1 VSTSGSSSI
10 PPQNAIGRSVQLLL
24 NAAHALDHLVLLIFA
39 SAVSLIAI
47 DLGVDR
53 WEDLMPYTTGA
64 FLMFGLGSIPAGRL
78 GDLWGRRNSMLL
90 FFFGTA
96 VSCFLVAISTQSWH
110 LAVSLTVLGIFAS
123 IYHPVGIPMLLR
135 HASRP
140 GAVIGWNNLA
150 GNLGVALAALLTG
163 VTVSLAGWRAA
174 FILPGFLALALGL
187 AFMRLAPQEPKSP
200 ATASKQGSS
209 APFVFNGDCKR
220 ALIVM
225 TLAACASSILFNFT
239 TNSNTELFKVKLES
253 LLESPAQ
260 IGFVLALLY
269 AIAGVS
275 QVVMG
280 RLTDRFPIRPLFL
293 GVVSLQIFFLII
305 AAFAEGWLF
314 YAAGLGFMAAIFG
327 AIPFSDVIMVRFIDD
342 RLRSRVAGLRLG
354 ISFFAGSAAVL
365 SLGPVVKAVGF
376 QWTLLG
382 LAVIACLTLLVVV
395 RLPAVPNVLNAAS
408 SATPTGR

>member
-1 VSTSGSSSI
+1 MTTSGSVSL
-10 PPQNAIGRSVQLLL
+10 PPQNTLGRSVQLLL

-78 GDLWGRRNSMLL
+78 GDLWGRRKSMLL

-96 VSCFLVAISTQSWH
+96 ASCFLVAVSQESWH
-110 LAVSLTVLGIFAS
+110 LAISLTVLGIFAS

-140 GAVIGWNNLA
+140 GAAIGWNNLA
-150 GNLGVALAALLTG
+150 GNLGVALAALITG
-163 VTVSLAGWRAA
+163 IAVSMAGWRAA
-174 FILPGFLALALGL
+174 FVLPGLLALLLGL
-187 AFMRLAPQEPKSP
+187 AFMRLAPHEPESP
-200 ATASKQGSS
+200 AKSDKQDKDV
-209 APFVFNGDCKR
+209 PFVFNSDCKR

-225 TLAACASSILFNFT
+225 TLAACTSSILFNFT
-239 TNSNTELFKVKLES
+239 TNSNTELFKVKLDG
-253 LLESPAQ
+253 LLQSPAQ

-280 RLTDRFPIRPLFL
+280 RLTDRYAIRPLFL
-293 GVVSLQIFFLII
+293 GVVSLQVFFLLI

-327 AIPFSDVIMVRFIDD
+327 AIPFSDVIMVRFVDD

-354 ISFFAGSAAVL
+354 ISFFVGSAAVFF
-365 SLGPVVKAVGF
+365 LGPVVKAVGF
-376 QWTLLG
+376 QWALLG
-382 LAVIACLTLLVVV
+382 LAVVASLTLLVVV
-395 RLPAVPNVLNAAS
+395 RLPAVPNVLNATAQTS
-408 SATPTGR
+408 PS

>member
-1 VSTSGSSSI
+1 MTTSGPVSL
-10 PPQNAIGRSVQLLL
+10 PPQNTLDRAVQLLL

-78 GDLWGRRNSMLL
+78 GDLWGRRKSMLL

-96 VSCFLVAISTQSWH
+96 ASCLLVAVSQESWH
-110 LAVSLTVLGIFAS
+110 LAVSLTILGIFAS

-140 GAVIGWNNLA
+140 GAAIGWNNLA
-150 GNLGVALAALLTG
+150 GNLGVALAALITG
-163 VTVSLAGWRAA
+163 ITVSLAGWRAA
-174 FILPGFLALALGL
+174 FILPGLLALLLGL
-187 AFMRLAPQEPKSP
+187 AFMRLAPQEPESP
-200 ATASKQGSS
+200 AKGNKQGKDV
-209 APFVFNGDCKR
+209 PFVFNSDCKR

-225 TLAACASSILFNFT
+225 TLAACTSSILFNFT
-239 TNSNTELFKVKLES
+239 TNSNTELFKVKLDG
-253 LLESPAQ
+253 LLQSPAQ

-280 RLTDRFPIRPLFL
+280 RLTDRYAIRPLFL
-293 GVVSLQIFFLII
+293 GVVSLQVFFLLV

-327 AIPFSDVIMVRFIDD
+327 AIPFSDVIMVRFVDD
-342 RLRSRVAGLRLG
+342 RLRSRVAGMRLG
-354 ISFFAGSAAVL
+354 ISFFVGSAAVL
-365 SLGPVVKAVGF
+365 LLGPVVKAVGF
-376 QWTLLG
+376 QWALLG
-382 LAVIACLTLLVVV
+382 LAVVASLTLLVVV
-395 RLPAVPNVLNAAS
+395 RLPAVPNVLNAATQTS
-408 SATPTGR
+408 HS

>member
-1 VSTSGSSSI
+1 MTTSGPVSL
-10 PPQNAIGRSVQLLL
+10 PPQNTLDRAVQLLL

-78 GDLWGRRNSMLL
+78 GDLWGRRKSMLL

-96 VSCFLVAISTQSWH
+96 ASCLLVAVSQESWH
-110 LAVSLTVLGIFAS
+110 LAVSLTILGIFAS
-123 IYHPVGIPMLLR
+123 IYHQVGIPMLLR

-140 GAVIGWNNLA
+140 GAAIGWNNLA
-150 GNLGVALAALLTG
+150 GNLGVALAALITG
-163 VTVSLAGWRAA
+163 ITVSLAGWLAA
-174 FILPGFLALALGL
+174 FILPGLLALLLGL
-187 AFMRLAPQEPKSP
+187 AFMRLAPQEPESP
-200 ATASKQGSS
+200 AKGNKQGKDV
-209 APFVFNGDCKR
+209 PFVFNSDCKR

-225 TLAACASSILFNFT
+225 TLAACTSSILFNFT
-239 TNSNTELFKVKLES
+239 TNSNTELFKVKLDG
-253 LLESPAQ
+253 LLQSPAQ

-280 RLTDRFPIRPLFL
+280 RLTDRYAIRPLFL
-293 GVVSLQIFFLII
+293 GVVSLQVFFLLV

-327 AIPFSDVIMVRFIDD
+327 AIPFSDVIMVRFVDD
-342 RLRSRVAGLRLG
+342 RLRSRVAGMRLG
-354 ISFFAGSAAVL
+354 ISFFVGSAAVL
-365 SLGPVVKAVGF
+365 LLGPVVKAVGF
-376 QWTLLG
+376 QWALLG
-382 LAVIACLTLLVVV
+382 LAIVASLTLLVVV
-395 RLPAVPNVLNAAS
+395 RLPAVPNVLNAATQTS
-408 SATPTGR
+408 HS

>member
-1 VSTSGSSSI
+1 MTTSGPVSL
-10 PPQNAIGRSVQLLL
+10 PPQNTLDRAVQLLL

-78 GDLWGRRNSMLL
+78 GDLWGRRKSMLL

-96 VSCFLVAISTQSWH
+96 ASCLLVAVSQESWH
-110 LAVSLTVLGIFAS
+110 LAVSLTILGIFAS

-140 GAVIGWNNLA
+140 GAAIGWNNLA
-150 GNLGVALAALLTG
+150 GNLGVALAALITG
-163 VTVSLAGWRAA
+163 ITVSLAGWRAA
-174 FILPGFLALALGL
+174 FILPGLLALLLGL
-187 AFMRLAPQEPKSP
+187 AFMRLAPQEPESP
-200 ATASKQGSS
+200 AKGNKQGKDV
-209 APFVFNGDCKR
+209 PFVFNSDCKR

-225 TLAACASSILFNFT
+225 TLAACTSSILFNFT
-239 TNSNTELFKVKLES
+239 TNSNTELFKVKLDG
-253 LLESPAQ
+253 LLQSPAQ

-280 RLTDRFPIRPLFL
+280 LLTDMYAIRPLFL
-293 GVVSLQIFFLII
+293 GVVSLQVFFLLV

-327 AIPFSDVIMVRFIDD
+327 AIPFSDVIMVRFVDD
-342 RLRSRVAGLRLG
+342 RLRSRVAGMRLG
-354 ISFFAGSAAVL
+354 ISFFVGSAAVL
-365 SLGPVVKAVGF
+365 LLGPVVKAVGF
-376 QWTLLG
+376 QWALLG
-382 LAVIACLTLLVVV
+382 LAIVASLTLLVVV
-395 RLPAVPNVLNAAS
+395 RLPAVPNVLNAATQTS
-408 SATPTGR
+408 HS

>member
-1 VSTSGSSSI
+1 MTTSGPVSL
-10 PPQNAIGRSVQLLL
+10 PPQNTLDRSVQLLL

-78 GDLWGRRNSMLL
+78 GDLWGRRKSMLL

-96 VSCFLVAISTQSWH
+96 ASCFLVAVSQESWH

-140 GAVIGWNNLA
+140 GAAIGWNNLA
-150 GNLGVALAALLTG
+150 GNLGVALAALITG
-163 VTVSLAGWRAA
+163 ITVSLAGWRAA
-174 FILPGFLALALGL
+174 FILPGLLALLLGL
-187 AFMRLAPQEPKSP
+187 AFMRLAPQEPESP
-200 ATASKQGSS
+200 AKGNKQGNDV
-209 APFVFNGDCKR
+209 PFVFDSNCKR

-225 TLAACASSILFNFT
+225 TLAACTSSILFNFT
-239 TNSNTELFKVKLES
+239 TNSNTELFKVKLDG
-253 LLESPAQ
+253 LLQSPAQ

-280 RLTDRFPIRPLFL
+280 RLTDRYAIRPLFL
-293 GVVSLQIFFLII
+293 GVVSLQVFFLLV

-327 AIPFSDVIMVRFIDD
+327 AIPFSDVIMVRFVDD
-342 RLRSRVAGLRLG
+342 RLRSRVAGMRLG
-354 ISFFAGSAAVL
+354 ISFFVGSAAVL
-365 SLGPVVKAVGF
+365 LLGPVVKAVGF
-376 QWTLLG
+376 EWALLG
-382 LAVIACLTLLVVV
+382 LAVIASLTLLVVV
-395 RLPAVPNVLNAAS
+395 RLPAVPNVLNAATQTS
-408 SATPTGR
+408 HS

>member
-1 VSTSGSSSI
+1 MTTSGPVSL
-10 PPQNAIGRSVQLLL
+10 PPQNTLDRAVQLLL

-78 GDLWGRRNSMLL
+78 GDLWGRRKSMLL

-96 VSCFLVAISTQSWH
+96 ASCLLVAVSQESWH
-110 LAVSLTVLGIFAS
+110 LAVSLTILGIFAS

-140 GAVIGWNNLA
+140 GAAIGWNNLA
-150 GNLGVALAALLTG
+150 GNLGVALAALITG
-163 VTVSLAGWRAA
+163 IAVSLAGWRAA
-174 FILPGFLALALGL
+174 FVLPGLLALLLGL
-187 AFMRLAPQEPKSP
+187 AFMRLAPKEPESP
-200 ATASKQGSS
+200 DKGNKQGKDV
-209 APFVFNGDCKR
+209 PFVFNSDCKR

-225 TLAACASSILFNFT
+225 TLAACTSSILFNFT
-239 TNSNTELFKVKLES
+239 TNSNTELFKVKLDG
-253 LLESPAQ
+253 LLQSPAQ

-280 RLTDRFPIRPLFL
+280 RLTDRYAIRPLFL
-293 GVVSLQIFFLII
+293 GVVSLQVFFLLV

-327 AIPFSDVIMVRFIDD
+327 AIPFSDVIMVRFVDD
-342 RLRSRVAGLRLG
+342 RLRSRVAGMRLG
-354 ISFFAGSAAVL
+354 ISFFVGSAAVL
-365 SLGPVVKAVGF
+365 LLGPVVKAVGF
-376 QWTLLG
+376 QWALLG
-382 LAVIACLTLLVVV
+382 LAIVASLTLLVVV
-395 RLPAVPNVLNAAS
+395 RLPAVPNVLNAATQTS
-408 SATPTGR
+408 HS

>member
-1 VSTSGSSSI
+1 MTTSGPVSL
-10 PPQNAIGRSVQLLL
+10 PPQNTLDRAVQLLL

-78 GDLWGRRNSMLL
+78 GDLWGRRKSMLL

-96 VSCFLVAISTQSWH
+96 ASCFLVAVSQESWH

-140 GAVIGWNNLA
+140 GAAIGWNNLA
-150 GNLGVALAALLTG
+150 GNLGVALAALITG
-163 VTVSLAGWRAA
+163 ITVSLAGWRAA
-174 FILPGFLALALGL
+174 FILPGLLALLLGL
-187 AFMRLAPQEPKSP
+187 AFMRLAPQEPESP
-200 ATASKQGSS
+200 AKGNKQGNDV
-209 APFVFNGDCKR
+209 PFVFNSDCKR

-225 TLAACASSILFNFT
+225 TLAACTSSILFNFT
-239 TNSNTELFKVKLES
+239 TNSNTELFKVKLDG
-253 LLESPAQ
+253 LLQSPAQ

-280 RLTDRFPIRPLFL
+280 RLTDRYAIRPLFL
-293 GVVSLQIFFLII
+293 GVVSLQVFFLLV

-327 AIPFSDVIMVRFIDD
+327 AIPFSDVIMVRFVDD
-342 RLRSRVAGLRLG
+342 RLRSRVAGMRLG
-354 ISFFAGSAAVL
+354 ISFFVGSAAVL
-365 SLGPVVKAVGF
+365 LLGPVVKAVGF
-376 QWTLLG
+376 QWALLG
-382 LAVIACLTLLVVV
+382 LAIVASLTLLVVV
-395 RLPAVPNVLNAAS
+395 RLPAVPNVLNAATQTS
-408 SATPTGR
+408 HS

>member
-1 VSTSGSSSI
+1 MTTSGPVSL
-10 PPQNAIGRSVQLLL
+10 PPQNTLDRAVQLLL

-78 GDLWGRRNSMLL
+78 GDLWGRRKSMLL

-96 VSCFLVAISTQSWH
+96 ASCLLVAVSQESWH

-140 GAVIGWNNLA
+140 GAAIGWNNLA
-150 GNLGVALAALLTG
+150 GNLGVALAALITG
-163 VTVSLAGWRAA
+163 ITVSLAGWRAA
-174 FILPGFLALALGL
+174 FILPGLLALLLGL
-187 AFMRLAPQEPKSP
+187 AFMRLAPQEPESP
-200 ATASKQGSS
+200 AKGNKQGKDV
-209 APFVFNGDCKR
+209 PFVFNSDCKR

-225 TLAACASSILFNFT
+225 TLAACTSSILFNFT
-239 TNSNTELFKVKLES
+239 TNSNTELFKVKLDG
-253 LLESPAQ
+253 LLQSPAQ

-280 RLTDRFPIRPLFL
+280 RLTDRYAIRPLFL
-293 GVVSLQIFFLII
+293 GVVSLQVFFLLV

-327 AIPFSDVIMVRFIDD
+327 AIPFSDVIMVRFVDD
-342 RLRSRVAGLRLG
+342 RLRSRVAGMRLG
-354 ISFFAGSAAVL
+354 ISFFVGSAAVL
-365 SLGPVVKAVGF
+365 LLGPVVKAVGF
-376 QWTLLG
+376 QWALLG
-382 LAVIACLTLLVVV
+382 LAIVASLTLLVVV
-395 RLPAVPNVLNAAS
+395 RLPAVPNVLNAATQTS
-408 SATPTGR
+408 HS

>member
-1 VSTSGSSSI
+1 MTTFGPVSL
-10 PPQNAIGRSVQLLL
+10 PPQNTLDRSVQLLL

-78 GDLWGRRNSMLL
+78 GDLWGRRKSMLL

-96 VSCFLVAISTQSWH
+96 ASCFLVAVSQESWH
-110 LAVSLTVLGIFAS
+110 LAVSLTILGIFAS

-140 GAVIGWNNLA
+140 GAAIGWNNLA
-150 GNLGVALAALLTG
+150 GNLGVALAALITG
-163 VTVSLAGWRAA
+163 ITVSLAGWRAA
-174 FILPGFLALALGL
+174 FILPGLLALLLGL
-187 AFMRLAPQEPKSP
+187 AFMRLAPQEPESP
-200 ATASKQGSS
+200 AKGNKQGKDV
-209 APFVFNGDCKR
+209 PFVFNSDCKR

-225 TLAACASSILFNFT
+225 TLAACTSSILFNFT
-239 TNSNTELFKVKLES
+239 TNSNTELFKVKLDG
-253 LLESPAQ
+253 LLQSPAQ

-280 RLTDRFPIRPLFL
+280 RLTDRYAIRPLFL
-293 GVVSLQIFFLII
+293 GVVSLQVFFLLV

-327 AIPFSDVIMVRFIDD
+327 AIPFSDVIMVRFVDD
-342 RLRSRVAGLRLG
+342 RLRSRVAGMRLG
-354 ISFFAGSAAVL
+354 ISFFVGSAAVL
-365 SLGPVVKAVGF
+365 LLGPVVKAVGF
-376 QWTLLG
+376 QWALLG
-382 LAVIACLTLLVVV
+382 LAIVASLTLLVVV
-395 RLPAVPNVLNAAS
+395 RLPAVPNVLNAATQTS
-408 SATPTGR
+408 HS

>member
-1 VSTSGSSSI
+1 MTTSGPVSL
-10 PPQNAIGRSVQLLL
+10 PPQNTLDRAVQLLL

-78 GDLWGRRNSMLL
+78 GDLWGRRKSMLL

-96 VSCFLVAISTQSWH
+96 ASCLLVAVSQESWH
-110 LAVSLTVLGIFAS
+110 LAVSLTILGIFAS

-140 GAVIGWNNLA
+140 GAAIGWNNLA
-150 GNLGVALAALLTG
+150 GNLGVALAALITG
-163 VTVSLAGWRAA
+163 ITVSLAGWRSA
-174 FILPGFLALALGL
+174 FILPGLLALLLGL
-187 AFMRLAPQEPKSP
+187 AFMRLAPQEPESP
-200 ATASKQGSS
+200 AKGNKQGKDV
-209 APFVFNGDCKR
+209 PFVFNSDCKR

-225 TLAACASSILFNFT
+225 TLAACTSSILFNFT
-239 TNSNTELFKVKLES
+239 TNSNTELFKVKLDG
-253 LLESPAQ
+253 LLQSPAQ

-280 RLTDRFPIRPLFL
+280 RLTDRYAIRPLFL
-293 GVVSLQIFFLII
+293 GVVSLQVFFLLV

-327 AIPFSDVIMVRFIDD
+327 AIPFSDVIMVRFVDD
-342 RLRSRVAGLRLG
+342 RLRSRVAGMRLG
-354 ISFFAGSAAVL
+354 ISFFVGSAAVL
-365 SLGPVVKAVGF
+365 LLGPVVKAVGF
-376 QWTLLG
+376 QWALLG
-382 LAVIACLTLLVVV
+382 LAIVASLTLLVVV
-395 RLPAVPNVLNAAS
+395 RLPAVPNVLNAATQTIHS
-408 SATPTGR
+408 

>member
-1 VSTSGSSSI
+1 VTTSGPVSL
-10 PPQNAIGRSVQLLL
+10 PPQNALGRPVQLLL

-78 GDLWGRRNSMLL
+78 GDLWGRRKSMLL

-96 VSCFLVAISTQSWH
+96 ASCLLVAVSQESWH
-110 LAVSLTVLGIFAS
+110 LAVSLTILGIFAS

-140 GAVIGWNNLA
+140 GAAIGWNNLA
-150 GNLGVALAALLTG
+150 GNLGVALAALITG
-163 VTVSLAGWRAA
+163 ITVSLAGWRAA
-174 FILPGFLALALGL
+174 FILPGLLALLLGL
-187 AFMRLAPQEPKSP
+187 AFMRLAPQEPESP
-200 ATASKQGSS
+200 AKGNKQGKDV
-209 APFVFNGDCKR
+209 PFVFNSDCKR

-225 TLAACASSILFNFT
+225 TLAACTSSILFNFT
-239 TNSNTELFKVKLES
+239 TNSNTELFKVKLDG
-253 LLESPAQ
+253 LLQSPAQ

-280 RLTDRFPIRPLFL
+280 RLTDRYAIRPLFL
-293 GVVSLQIFFLII
+293 GVVSLQVFFLLV

-327 AIPFSDVIMVRFIDD
+327 AIPFSDVIMVRFVDD
-342 RLRSRVAGLRLG
+342 RLRSRVAGMRLG
-354 ISFFAGSAAVL
+354 ISFFVGSAAVL
-365 SLGPVVKAVGF
+365 LLGPVVKAVGF
-376 QWTLLG
+376 QWALLG
-382 LAVIACLTLLVVV
+382 LAIVASLTLLVVV
-395 RLPAVPNVLNAAS
+395 RLPAVPNVLNAATQTS
-408 SATPTGR
+408 HS

>member
-1 VSTSGSSSI
+1 MTTSGPVSL
-10 PPQNAIGRSVQLLL
+10 PPQNTLNRAVQLLL

-39 SAVSLIAI
+39 SAVTLIAI

-78 GDLWGRRNSMLL
+78 GDLWGRRKSMLL

-96 VSCFLVAISTQSWH
+96 ASCFLVAVSQESWH

-140 GAVIGWNNLA
+140 GAAIGWNNLA
-150 GNLGVALAALLTG
+150 GNLGVALAALITG
-163 VTVSLAGWRAA
+163 ITVSLAGWRAA
-174 FILPGFLALALGL
+174 FILPGLLALLLGL
-187 AFMRLAPQEPKSP
+187 AFMRLAPQEPESP
-200 ATASKQGSS
+200 AKGNKQGKDV
-209 APFVFNGDCKR
+209 PFVFNSDCKR

-225 TLAACASSILFNFT
+225 TLAACTSSILFNFT
-239 TNSNTELFKVKLES
+239 TNSNTELFKVKLDG
-253 LLESPAQ
+253 LLQSPAQ

-280 RLTDRFPIRPLFL
+280 RLTDRYAIRPLFL
-293 GVVSLQIFFLII
+293 GVVSLQVFFLLV

-327 AIPFSDVIMVRFIDD
+327 AIPFSDVIMVRFVDD
-342 RLRSRVAGLRLG
+342 RLRSRVAGMRLG
-354 ISFFAGSAAVL
+354 ISFFVGSAAVL
-365 SLGPVVKAVGF
+365 LLGPVVKAVGF
-376 QWTLLG
+376 EWALLG
-382 LAVIACLTLLVVV
+382 LAVIASLTLLVVV
-395 RLPAVPNVLNAAS
+395 RLPAVPNVLNAATQTS
-408 SATPTGR
+408 HS

>member
-1 VSTSGSSSI
+1 MTTSGPVSL
-10 PPQNAIGRSVQLLL
+10 PPQNTLDRAVQLLL

-78 GDLWGRRNSMLL
+78 GDLWGRRKSMLL

-96 VSCFLVAISTQSWH
+96 ASCLLVAVSQESWH
-110 LAVSLTVLGIFAS
+110 LAVSLTILGIFAS

-140 GAVIGWNNLA
+140 GAAIGWNNLA
-150 GNLGVALAALLTG
+150 GNLGVALAALITG
-163 VTVSLAGWRAA
+163 ITVSLAGWRAA
-174 FILPGFLALALGL
+174 FILPGLLALLLGL
-187 AFMRLAPQEPKSP
+187 AFMRLAPQEPESP
-200 ATASKQGSS
+200 AKGNKQGKDV
-209 APFVFNGDCKR
+209 PFVFNSDCKR

-225 TLAACASSILFNFT
+225 TLAACTSSILFNFT
-239 TNSNTELFKVKLES
+239 TNSNTELFKVKLDG
-253 LLESPAQ
+253 LLQSPAQ

-280 RLTDRFPIRPLFL
+280 RLTDRYAIRPLFL
-293 GVVSLQIFFLII
+293 GVVSLQVFFLLV

-327 AIPFSDVIMVRFIDD
+327 AIPFSDVIMVRFVDD
-342 RLRSRVAGLRLG
+342 RLRSRVAGMRLG
-354 ISFFAGSAAVL
+354 ISFFVGSAAVL
-365 SLGPVVKAVGF
+365 LLGPVVKAVGF
-376 QWTLLG
+376 QWALLG
-382 LAVIACLTLLVVV
+382 LAIVASLTLLVVV
-395 RLPAVPNVLNAAS
+395 RLPAVPNVLNAATQTS
-408 SATPTGR
+408 HS

>member
-1 VSTSGSSSI
+1 VTTSGPVSL
-10 PPQNAIGRSVQLLL
+10 PPQNTLDRAVQLLL
-24 NAAHALDHLVLLIFA
+24 NAAHALDHLVLLVFA

-78 GDLWGRRNSMLL
+78 GDLWGRRKSMLL

-96 VSCFLVAISTQSWH
+96 ASCLLVAVSQESWH
-110 LAVSLTVLGIFAS
+110 LAVSLTILGIFAS

-140 GAVIGWNNLA
+140 GAAIGWNNLA
-150 GNLGVALAALLTG
+150 GNLGVALAALITG
-163 VTVSLAGWRAA
+163 ITVSLAGWRAA
-174 FILPGFLALALGL
+174 FILPGLLALLLGL
-187 AFMRLAPQEPKSP
+187 AFMRLAPQEPESP
-200 ATASKQGSS
+200 AKGNKQGKDV
-209 APFVFNGDCKR
+209 PFVFNSDCKW

-225 TLAACASSILFNFT
+225 TLAACTSSILFNFT
-239 TNSNTELFKVKLES
+239 TNSNTELFKVKLDG
-253 LLESPAQ
+253 LLQSPAQ

-280 RLTDRFPIRPLFL
+280 RLTDRYAIRPLFL
-293 GVVSLQIFFLII
+293 GVVSLQVFFLLV

-327 AIPFSDVIMVRFIDD
+327 AIPFSDVIMVRFVDD
-342 RLRSRVAGLRLG
+342 RLRSRVAGMRLG
-354 ISFFAGSAAVL
+354 ISFFVGSAAVL
-365 SLGPVVKAVGF
+365 LLGPVVKAVGF
-376 QWTLLG
+376 QWALLG
-382 LAVIACLTLLVVV
+382 LAIVASLTLLVVV
-395 RLPAVPNVLNAAS
+395 RLPAVPNVLNAATQTS
-408 SATPTGR
+408 HS

>member
-1 VSTSGSSSI
+1 MSLSGPSFT
-10 PPQNAIGRSVQLLL
+10 PPQNALGRSVQLLL

-78 GDLWGRRNSMLL
+78 GDLWGRRKSMLL

-96 VSCFLVAISTQSWH
+96 VSCFLVAMSTESWH

-140 GAVIGWNNLA
+140 GAAIGWNNLA
-150 GNLGVALAALLTG
+150 GNLGVALAALITG

-187 AFMRLAPQEPKSP
+187 AFMQLAPQESESP
-200 ATASKQGSS
+200 ATASKQGAS

-239 TNSNTELFKVKLES
+239 TNSNTELFKVKLDG

-293 GVVSLQIFFLII
+293 GVVSLQVLFLLI

-354 ISFFAGSAAVL
+354 ISFFVGSAAVL
-365 SLGPVVKAVGF
+365 LLGPVVKAVGF

-395 RLPAVPNVLNAAS
+395 RLPSVPNMLNAT
-408 SATPTGR
+408 SAAAPSGR

>member
-1 VSTSGSSSI
+1 MTTSGPVSS
-10 PPQNAIGRSVQLLL
+10 PPQNTLNRAVQLLL

-78 GDLWGRRNSMLL
+78 GDLWGRRKSMLL

-96 VSCFLVAISTQSWH
+96 ASCFLVAVSQESWH

-140 GAVIGWNNLA
+140 GAAIGWNNLA
-150 GNLGVALAALLTG
+150 GNLGVALAALITG
-163 VTVSLAGWRAA
+163 ITVSLAGWRAA
-174 FILPGFLALALGL
+174 FILPGLLALLLGL
-187 AFMRLAPQEPKSP
+187 AFMRLAPQEPESP
-200 ATASKQGSS
+200 AKGNKQGKDV
-209 APFVFNGDCKR
+209 PFVFDSNCKR

-225 TLAACASSILFNFT
+225 TLAACTSSILFNFT
-239 TNSNTELFKVKLES
+239 TNSNTELFKVKLDG
-253 LLESPAQ
+253 LLQSPAQ

-280 RLTDRFPIRPLFL
+280 RLTDRYAIRPLFL
-293 GVVSLQIFFLII
+293 GVVSLQVFFLLV

-327 AIPFSDVIMVRFIDD
+327 AIPFSDVIMVRFVDD
-342 RLRSRVAGLRLG
+342 RLRSRVAGMRLG
-354 ISFFAGSAAVL
+354 ISFFVGSAAVL
-365 SLGPVVKAVGF
+365 LLGPVVKAVGF
-376 QWTLLG
+376 EWALLG
-382 LAVIACLTLLVVV
+382 LAVIASLTLLVVV
-395 RLPAVPNVLNAAS
+395 RLPAVPNVLNAATQTS
-408 SATPTGR
+408 YS

>member
-1 VSTSGSSSI
+1 MTTSGPVSL
-10 PPQNAIGRSVQLLL
+10 PPQNTLDRAVQLLL
-24 NAAHALDHLVLLIFA
+24 NAAHALDHLVLLVFA

-78 GDLWGRRNSMLL
+78 GDLWGRRKSMLL

-96 VSCFLVAISTQSWH
+96 ASCFLVAVSQESWH

-123 IYHPVGIPMLLR
+123 IYHQVGIPMLLR

-140 GAVIGWNNLA
+140 GAAIGWNNLA
-150 GNLGVALAALLTG
+150 GNLGVALAALITG
-163 VTVSLAGWRAA
+163 ITVSLAGWRAA
-174 FILPGFLALALGL
+174 FILPGLLALLLGL
-187 AFMRLAPQEPKSP
+187 AFMRLAPQEPESP
-200 ATASKQGSS
+200 AKGNKQGKDV
-209 APFVFNGDCKR
+209 PFVFNSDCKR

-225 TLAACASSILFNFT
+225 TLAACTSSILFNFT
-239 TNSNTELFKVKLES
+239 TNSNTELFKVKLDG
-253 LLESPAQ
+253 LLQSPAQ

-280 RLTDRFPIRPLFL
+280 RLTDRYAIRPLFL
-293 GVVSLQIFFLII
+293 GVVSLQVFFLLV

-327 AIPFSDVIMVRFIDD
+327 AIPFSDVIMVRFVDD
-342 RLRSRVAGLRLG
+342 RLRSRVAGMRLG
-354 ISFFAGSAAVL
+354 ISFFVGSAAVL
-365 SLGPVVKAVGF
+365 LLGPVVKAVGF
-376 QWTLLG
+376 QWALLG
-382 LAVIACLTLLVVV
+382 LAIVASLTLLVVV
-395 RLPAVPNVLNAAS
+395 RLPAVPNVLNAATQTS
-408 SATPTGR
+408 HS

>member
-1 VSTSGSSSI
+1 VLNSDSAPSSLPS
-10 PPQNAIGRSVQLLL
+10 PATLRRSVQLLL

-64 FLMFGLGSIPAGRL
+64 FLMFGLCSIPAGRL
-78 GDLWGRRNSMLL
+78 GDLWGRRKSMLL
-90 FFFGTA
+90 FFFGTSA
-96 VSCFLVAISTQSWH
+96 SCFLVALSQESWH

-135 HASRP
+135 HADRP
-140 GAVIGWNNLA
+140 GAAIGWNNLA
-150 GNLGVALAALLTG
+150 GNLGVALAALITG
-163 VTVSLAGWRAA
+163 ITVSLAGWRAA
-174 FILPGFLALALGL
+174 FVLPGLLALLLGF
-187 AFMRLAPQEPKSP
+187 AFMRLAPQEIASP
-200 ATASKQGSS
+200 AKQKRQGDP

-239 TNSNTELFKVKLES
+239 TNSNTELFKVKLDG

-260 IGFVLALLY
+260 IGIVLALLY

-275 QVVMG
+275 QVIMG

-293 GVVSLQIFFLII
+293 GVVSLQVFFLLL
-305 AAFAEGWLF
+305 AAFADGWLF

-342 RLRSRVAGLRLG
+342 RLRSRVAGMRLG
-354 ISFFAGSAAVL
+354 ISFFVGSAAVFL
-365 SLGPVVKAVGF
+365 LGPVIKAVGF
-376 QWTLLG
+376 ELTLLG
-382 LAVIACLTLLVVV
+382 LAVIACLTLLVVT
-395 RLPAVPNVLNAAS
+395 RLPAVPRVLNLAAQPS
-408 SATPTGR
+408 L

>member
-1 VSTSGSSSI
+1 MTTSGPVSL
-10 PPQNAIGRSVQLLL
+10 PPQNTLDRAVQLLL

-78 GDLWGRRNSMLL
+78 GDLWGRRKSMLL

-96 VSCFLVAISTQSWH
+96 ASCFLVAVSQESWH

-140 GAVIGWNNLA
+140 GAAIGWNNLA
-150 GNLGVALAALLTG
+150 GNLGVALAALITG
-163 VTVSLAGWRAA
+163 ITVSLAGWRAA
-174 FILPGFLALALGL
+174 FILPGLLALLLGL
-187 AFMRLAPQEPKSP
+187 AFMRLAPQEPESP
-200 ATASKQGSS
+200 AKGNKQGNDVS
-209 APFVFNGDCKR
+209 FVFDSNCKR

-225 TLAACASSILFNFT
+225 TLAACTSSILFNFT
-239 TNSNTELFKVKLES
+239 TNSNTELFKVKLDG
-253 LLESPAQ
+253 LLQSPAQ

-280 RLTDRFPIRPLFL
+280 RLTDRYAIRPLFL
-293 GVVSLQIFFLII
+293 GVVSLQVFFLLV

-327 AIPFSDVIMVRFIDD
+327 AIPFSDVIMVRFVDD
-342 RLRSRVAGLRLG
+342 RLRSRVAGMRLG
-354 ISFFAGSAAVL
+354 ISFFVGSAAVL
-365 SLGPVVKAVGF
+365 LLGPVVKAVGF
-376 QWTLLG
+376 QWALLG
-382 LAVIACLTLLVVV
+382 LAIVASLTLLVVV
-395 RLPAVPNVLNAAS
+395 RLPAVPNILNAATQTS
-408 SATPTGR
+408 HS

>member
-1 VSTSGSSSI
+1 MSTSGSSSI

-187 AFMRLAPQEPKSP
+187 AFMRLAPQEPKS
-200 ATASKQGSS
+200 
-209 APFVFNGDCKR
+209 
-220 ALIVM
+220 
-225 TLAACASSILFNFT
+225 
-239 TNSNTELFKVKLES
+239 
-253 LLESPAQ
+253 
-260 IGFVLALLY
+260 
-269 AIAGVS
+269 
-275 QVVMG
+275 
-280 RLTDRFPIRPLFL
+280 
-293 GVVSLQIFFLII
+293 
-305 AAFAEGWLF
+305 
-314 YAAGLGFMAAIFG
+314 
-327 AIPFSDVIMVRFIDD
+327 
-342 RLRSRVAGLRLG
+342 
-354 ISFFAGSAAVL
+354 
-365 SLGPVVKAVGF
+365 
-376 QWTLLG
+376 
-382 LAVIACLTLLVVV
+382 
-395 RLPAVPNVLNAAS
+395 
-408 SATPTGR
+408 

>member
-1 VSTSGSSSI
+1 MTTSGPVSL
-10 PPQNAIGRSVQLLL
+10 PPQNTLDRAVQLLL
-24 NAAHALDHLVLLIFA
+24 NAAHALDHLVLLVFA

-78 GDLWGRRNSMLL
+78 GDLWGRRKSMLL

-96 VSCFLVAISTQSWH
+96 ASCFLVAVSQESWH
-110 LAVSLTVLGIFAS
+110 LAVSLTILGIFAS

-140 GAVIGWNNLA
+140 GAAIGWNNLA
-150 GNLGVALAALLTG
+150 GNLGVALAALITG
-163 VTVSLAGWRAA
+163 ITVSLAGWRAA
-174 FILPGFLALALGL
+174 FILPGLLALLLGL
-187 AFMRLAPQEPKSP
+187 AFMRLAPQEPESP
-200 ATASKQGSS
+200 AKGNKQGKDV
-209 APFVFNGDCKR
+209 PFVFNSDCKR

-225 TLAACASSILFNFT
+225 TLAACTSSILFNFT
-239 TNSNTELFKVKLES
+239 TNSNTELFKVKLDG
-253 LLESPAQ
+253 LLQSPAQ

-280 RLTDRFPIRPLFL
+280 RLTDRYAIRPLFL
-293 GVVSLQIFFLII
+293 GVVSLQVFFLLV

-327 AIPFSDVIMVRFIDD
+327 AIPFSDVIMVRFVDD
-342 RLRSRVAGLRLG
+342 RLRSRVAGMRLG
-354 ISFFAGSAAVL
+354 ISFFVGSAAVL
-365 SLGPVVKAVGF
+365 LLGPVVKAVGF
-376 QWTLLG
+376 EWALLG
-382 LAVIACLTLLVVV
+382 LAVIASLTLLVVV
-395 RLPAVPNVLNAAS
+395 RLPAVPNVLNAATQTS
-408 SATPTGR
+408 HS

>member
-1 VSTSGSSSI
+1 MSTSGPV
-10 PPQNAIGRSVQLLL
+10 PPLQQNALGRPVQLLL

-78 GDLWGRRNSMLL
+78 GDLWGRRKSMLL

-96 VSCFLVAISTQSWH
+96 ASCFLVAVSQESWH

-140 GAVIGWNNLA
+140 GAAIGWNNLA
-150 GNLGVALAALLTG
+150 GNLGVALAALITG
-163 VTVSLAGWRAA
+163 ITVSLADWRAA
-174 FILPGFLALALGL
+174 FVLPGLFALLLGL
-187 AFMRLAPQEPKSP
+187 AFMRLAPQEPQSP
-200 ATASKQGSS
+200 AKGSKQGSD

-225 TLAACASSILFNFT
+225 TLAACTSSILFNFT
-239 TNSNTELFKVKLES
+239 TNSNTELFKLKLDG
-253 LLESPAQ
+253 LLQSPAQ

-275 QVVMG
+275 QVVIG
-280 RLTDRFPIRPLFL
+280 RLTDRYAIRPLFL
-293 GVVSLQIFFLII
+293 SVVSLQILFLFI

-342 RLRSRVAGLRLG
+342 RLRSRIAGMRVG
-354 ISFFAGSAAVL
+354 ISFFVGSAAVFL
-365 SLGPVVKAVGF
+365 LGPLVKAVGF
-376 QWTLLG
+376 EWALLG
-382 LAVIACLTLLVVV
+382 LAVVASLTLLVVV
-395 RLPAVPNVLNAAS
+395 RLPAVPNVLNAAALPS
-408 SATPTGR
+408 RT

>member
-1 VSTSGSSSI
+1 MTTSGPVSL
-10 PPQNAIGRSVQLLL
+10 PPQNTLDRAVQLLL

-78 GDLWGRRNSMLL
+78 GDLWGRRKSMLL

-96 VSCFLVAISTQSWH
+96 ASCLLVAVSQESWH
-110 LAVSLTVLGIFAS
+110 LAVSLTILGIFAS

-140 GAVIGWNNLA
+140 GAAIGWNNLA
-150 GNLGVALAALLTG
+150 GNLGVALAALITG
-163 VTVSLAGWRAA
+163 ITVSLAGWRAA
-174 FILPGFLALALGL
+174 FILPGLLALLLGL
-187 AFMRLAPQEPKSP
+187 AFMRLAPQEPESP
-200 ATASKQGSS
+200 AKGNKQGKDV
-209 APFVFNGDCKR
+209 PFVFNSDCKR

-225 TLAACASSILFNFT
+225 TLAACTSSILFNFT
-239 TNSNTELFKVKLES
+239 TNSNTELFKVKLDG
-253 LLESPAQ
+253 LLQSPAQ

-269 AIAGVS
+269 TIAGVS

-280 RLTDRFPIRPLFL
+280 RLTDRYAIRPLFL
-293 GVVSLQIFFLII
+293 GVVSLQVFFLLV

-327 AIPFSDVIMVRFIDD
+327 AIPFSDVIMVRFVDD
-342 RLRSRVAGLRLG
+342 RLRSRVAGMRLG
-354 ISFFAGSAAVL
+354 ISFFVGSAAVL
-365 SLGPVVKAVGF
+365 LLGPVVKAVGF
-376 QWTLLG
+376 QWALLG
-382 LAVIACLTLLVVV
+382 LAIVASLTLLVVV
-395 RLPAVPNVLNAAS
+395 RLPAVPNVLNAATQTS
-408 SATPTGR
+408 HS

>member
-1 VSTSGSSSI
+1 MTTSGPVSL
-10 PPQNAIGRSVQLLL
+10 PPQNTLDRAVQLLL

-78 GDLWGRRNSMLL
+78 GDLWGRRKSMLL

-96 VSCFLVAISTQSWH
+96 ASCFLVAVSQESWH

-140 GAVIGWNNLA
+140 GAAIGWNNLA
-150 GNLGVALAALLTG
+150 GNLGVALAALITG
-163 VTVSLAGWRAA
+163 ITVSLAGWRAA
-174 FILPGFLALALGL
+174 FILPGLLALLLGL
-187 AFMRLAPQEPKSP
+187 AFMRLAPQEPESP
-200 ATASKQGSS
+200 AKGNKQGNDV
-209 APFVFNGDCKR
+209 PFVFNSDCKR

-225 TLAACASSILFNFT
+225 TLAACTSSILFNFT
-239 TNSNTELFKVKLES
+239 TNSNTELFKVKLDG
-253 LLESPAQ
+253 LLQSPAQ

-280 RLTDRFPIRPLFL
+280 RLTDRYAIRPLFL
-293 GVVSLQIFFLII
+293 GVVSLQVFFLLA

-327 AIPFSDVIMVRFIDD
+327 AIPFSDVIMVRFVDD
-342 RLRSRVAGLRLG
+342 RLRSRVAGMRLG
-354 ISFFAGSAAVL
+354 ISFFVGSAAVL
-365 SLGPVVKAVGF
+365 LLGPVVKAVGF
-376 QWTLLG
+376 QWALLG
-382 LAVIACLTLLVVV
+382 LAIVASLTLLVVV
-395 RLPAVPNVLNAAS
+395 RLPAVPNVLNAATQTS
-408 SATPTGR
+408 HS

>member
-1 VSTSGSSSI
+1 MTTSGPVSL
-10 PPQNAIGRSVQLLL
+10 PPQNTLDRAVQLLL
-24 NAAHALDHLVLLIFA
+24 NAAHALDHLVLLVFA

-78 GDLWGRRNSMLL
+78 GDLWGRRKSMLL

-96 VSCFLVAISTQSWH
+96 ASCLLVAVSQESWH

-140 GAVIGWNNLA
+140 GAAIGWNNLA
-150 GNLGVALAALLTG
+150 GNLGVALAALITG
-163 VTVSLAGWRAA
+163 ITVSLAGWRAA
-174 FILPGFLALALGL
+174 FILPGLLALLLGL
-187 AFMRLAPQEPKSP
+187 AFMRLAPQEPESP
-200 ATASKQGSS
+200 AKGNKQGKDV
-209 APFVFNGDCKR
+209 PFVFNSDCKR

-225 TLAACASSILFNFT
+225 TLAACTSSILFNFT
-239 TNSNTELFKVKLES
+239 TNSNTELFKVKLDG
-253 LLESPAQ
+253 LLQSPAQ

-280 RLTDRFPIRPLFL
+280 RLTDRYAIRPLFL
-293 GVVSLQIFFLII
+293 GVVSLQVFFLLV

-327 AIPFSDVIMVRFIDD
+327 AIPFSDVIMVRFVDD
-342 RLRSRVAGLRLG
+342 RLRSRVAGMRLG
-354 ISFFAGSAAVL
+354 ISFFVGSAAVL
-365 SLGPVVKAVGF
+365 LLGPVVKAVGF
-376 QWTLLG
+376 QWALLG
-382 LAVIACLTLLVVV
+382 LAIVASLTLLVVV
-395 RLPAVPNVLNAAS
+395 RLPAVPNVLNAATQTS
-408 SATPTGR
+408 HS

>member
-1 VSTSGSSSI
+1 VTTSGPVSL
-10 PPQNAIGRSVQLLL
+10 PPQNTLDRAVQLLL

-78 GDLWGRRNSMLL
+78 GDLWGRRKSMLL

-96 VSCFLVAISTQSWH
+96 ASCFLVAVSQESWH

-140 GAVIGWNNLA
+140 GAAIGWNNLA
-150 GNLGVALAALLTG
+150 GNLGVALAALITG
-163 VTVSLAGWRAA
+163 IAVSLAGWRAA
-174 FILPGFLALALGL
+174 FVLPGLLALLLGL
-187 AFMRLAPQEPKSP
+187 AFMRLAPKEPESP
-200 ATASKQGSS
+200 AKGNKQGKDV
-209 APFVFNGDCKR
+209 PFVFNSDCKR

-225 TLAACASSILFNFT
+225 TLAACTSSILFNFT
-239 TNSNTELFKVKLES
+239 TNSNTELFKVKLDG
-253 LLESPAQ
+253 LLQSPAQ
-260 IGFVLALLY
+260 IGFMLALLY

-280 RLTDRFPIRPLFL
+280 RLTDRYAIRPLFL
-293 GVVSLQIFFLII
+293 GVVSLQVFFLLA

-342 RLRSRVAGLRLG
+342 RLRSRVAGMRLG
-354 ISFFAGSAAVL
+354 ISFFVGSAAVL
-365 SLGPVVKAVGF
+365 LLGPIVKAVGF
-376 QWTLLG
+376 QWALLG
-382 LAVIACLTLLVVV
+382 LAVVASLTLLVVV
-395 RLPAVPNVLNAAS
+395 RLPAVPNVLNAATQTNHS
-408 SATPTGR
+408 

>member
-1 VSTSGSSSI
+1 MTTSGPVSL
-10 PPQNAIGRSVQLLL
+10 PPQNTLDRAVQLLL

-78 GDLWGRRNSMLL
+78 GDLWGRRKSMLL

-96 VSCFLVAISTQSWH
+96 ASCFLVAVSQESWH
-110 LAVSLTVLGIFAS
+110 LAVSLTILGIFAS

-140 GAVIGWNNLA
+140 GAAIGWNNLA
-150 GNLGVALAALLTG
+150 GNLGVALAALITG
-163 VTVSLAGWRAA
+163 ITVSLAGWRAA
-174 FILPGFLALALGL
+174 FILPGLLALLLGL
-187 AFMRLAPQEPKSP
+187 AFMRLAPQEPESP
-200 ATASKQGSS
+200 AKGNKQGKDV
-209 APFVFNGDCKR
+209 PFVFNSDCKR

-225 TLAACASSILFNFT
+225 TLAACTSSILFNFT
-239 TNSNTELFKVKLES
+239 TNSNTELFKVKLDG
-253 LLESPAQ
+253 LLQSPAQ

-280 RLTDRFPIRPLFL
+280 RLTDRYAIRPLFL
-293 GVVSLQIFFLII
+293 GVVSLQVFFLLV

-327 AIPFSDVIMVRFIDD
+327 AIPFSDVIMVRFVDD
-342 RLRSRVAGLRLG
+342 RLRSRVAGMRLG
-354 ISFFAGSAAVL
+354 ISFFVGSAAVL
-365 SLGPVVKAVGF
+365 LLGPVVKAVGF
-376 QWTLLG
+376 QWALLG
-382 LAVIACLTLLVVV
+382 LAIVASLTLLVVV
-395 RLPAVPNVLNAAS
+395 RLPAVPNVLNAATQTS
-408 SATPTGR
+408 HS

>member
-1 VSTSGSSSI
+1 MTTSGPVSS
-10 PPQNAIGRSVQLLL
+10 PPQNTLNRAVQLLL

-78 GDLWGRRNSMLL
+78 GDLWGRRKSMLL

-96 VSCFLVAISTQSWH
+96 ASCFLVAVSQESWH

-140 GAVIGWNNLA
+140 GAAIGWNNLA
-150 GNLGVALAALLTG
+150 GNLGVALAALITG
-163 VTVSLAGWRAA
+163 ITVSLAGWRAA
-174 FILPGFLALALGL
+174 FILPGLLALLLGL
-187 AFMRLAPQEPKSP
+187 AFMRLAPQEPESP
-200 ATASKQGSS
+200 AKGNKQGKDV
-209 APFVFNGDCKR
+209 PFVFDSNCKR

-225 TLAACASSILFNFT
+225 TLAACTSSILFNFT
-239 TNSNTELFKVKLES
+239 TNSNTELFKVKLDG
-253 LLESPAQ
+253 LLQSPAQ

-280 RLTDRFPIRPLFL
+280 RLTDRYAIRPLFL
-293 GVVSLQIFFLII
+293 GVVSLQVFFLLV

-327 AIPFSDVIMVRFIDD
+327 AIPFSDVIMVRFVDD
-342 RLRSRVAGLRLG
+342 RLRSRVAGMRLG
-354 ISFFAGSAAVL
+354 ISFFVGSAAVL
-365 SLGPVVKAVGF
+365 LLGPVVKAVGF
-376 QWTLLG
+376 EWALLG
-382 LAVIACLTLLVVV
+382 LAVIASLTLLVVV
-395 RLPAVPNVLNAAS
+395 RLPAVPNVLNAATQTS
-408 SATPTGR
+408 HS

>member
-1 VSTSGSSSI
+1 MSTSGPV
-10 PPQNAIGRSVQLLL
+10 PPLQQNALGRPVQLLL

-78 GDLWGRRNSMLL
+78 GDLWGRRKSMLL

-96 VSCFLVAISTQSWH
+96 ASCFLVAVSQESWH
-110 LAVSLTVLGIFAS
+110 LALSLTVLGIFAS

-140 GAVIGWNNLA
+140 GAAIGWNNLA
-150 GNLGVALAALLTG
+150 GNLGVALAALITG
-163 VTVSLAGWRAA
+163 ITVSLADWRAA
-174 FILPGFLALALGL
+174 FVLPGLFALLLGL
-187 AFMRLAPQEPKSP
+187 AFMRLAPQEPQSP
-200 ATASKQGSS
+200 AKGSKQGSD

-225 TLAACASSILFNFT
+225 TLAACTSSILFNFT
-239 TNSNTELFKVKLES
+239 TNSNTELFKLKLDG
-253 LLESPAQ
+253 LLQSPAQ

-275 QVVMG
+275 QVVIG
-280 RLTDRFPIRPLFL
+280 RLTDRYAIRPLFL
-293 GVVSLQIFFLII
+293 SVVSLQILFLFI

-342 RLRSRVAGLRLG
+342 RLRSRIAGMRVG
-354 ISFFAGSAAVL
+354 ISFFVGSAAVFL
-365 SLGPVVKAVGF
+365 LGPLVKAVGF
-376 QWTLLG
+376 EWALLG
-382 LAVIACLTLLVVV
+382 LAVVASLTLLVVV
-395 RLPAVPNVLNAAS
+395 RLPAVPNVLNAAALPS
-408 SATPTGR
+408 RT

>member
-1 VSTSGSSSI
+1 MSASGPFPT
-10 PPQNAIGRSVQLLL
+10 PPQNALGRSVQLLL

-78 GDLWGRRNSMLL
+78 GDLWGRRKSMLL

-96 VSCFLVAISTQSWH
+96 ASCFLVALSSESWH

-140 GAVIGWNNLA
+140 GAAIGWNNLA
-150 GNLGVALAALLTG
+150 GNLGVALAALITG
-163 VTVSLAGWRAA
+163 ITVSLAGWRAA
-174 FILPGFLALALGL
+174 FVLPGLLALFLGV
-187 AFMRLAPQEPKSP
+187 AFMRLAPQEPESP
-200 ATASKQGSS
+200 AKANKQ
-209 APFVFNGDCKR
+209 AENTPFVFNGDIKR

-239 TNSNTELFKVKLES
+239 TNSNTELFKIKLDG

-280 RLTDRFPIRPLFL
+280 RLTDRFALRPLFL
-293 GVVSLQIFFLII
+293 GVVSLQVFFLLV

-342 RLRSRVAGLRLG
+342 RLRSRVAGMRLG
-354 ISFFAGSAAVL
+354 ISFFVGSVAVFL
-365 SLGPVVKAVGF
+365 LGPVVKAIGF
-376 QWTLLG
+376 QVTLVG
-382 LAVIACLTLLVVV
+382 LAAIACLTLFVVV
-395 RLPAVPNVLNAAS
+395 RLQAIPNVLNVAS
-408 SATPTGR
+408 EPSR

>member
-1 VSTSGSSSI
+1 MTTSGPVSL
-10 PPQNAIGRSVQLLL
+10 PPQNTLDRSVQLLL

-78 GDLWGRRNSMLL
+78 GDLWGRRKSMLL

-96 VSCFLVAISTQSWH
+96 ASCLLVAVSQESWH
-110 LAVSLTVLGIFAS
+110 LAVSLTILGIFAS

-140 GAVIGWNNLA
+140 GAAIGWNNLA
-150 GNLGVALAALLTG
+150 GNLGVALAALITG
-163 VTVSLAGWRAA
+163 ITVSLAGWRAA
-174 FILPGFLALALGL
+174 FILPGLLALLLGL
-187 AFMRLAPQEPKSP
+187 AFMRLAPQEPESP
-200 ATASKQGSS
+200 AKGNKQGKDV
-209 APFVFNGDCKR
+209 PFVFNSDCKR

-225 TLAACASSILFNFT
+225 TLAACTSSILFNFT
-239 TNSNTELFKVKLES
+239 TNSNTELFKVKLDG
-253 LLESPAQ
+253 LLQSPAQ

-280 RLTDRFPIRPLFL
+280 RLTDRYAIRPLFL
-293 GVVSLQIFFLII
+293 GVVSLQVFFLLV

-327 AIPFSDVIMVRFIDD
+327 AIPFSDVIMVRFVDD
-342 RLRSRVAGLRLG
+342 RLRSRVAGMRLG
-354 ISFFAGSAAVL
+354 ISFFVGSAAVL
-365 SLGPVVKAVGF
+365 LLGPVVKAVGF
-376 QWTLLG
+376 QWALLG
-382 LAVIACLTLLVVV
+382 LAIVASLTLLVVV
-395 RLPAVPNVLNAAS
+395 RLPAVPNVLNAATQTS
-408 SATPTGR
+408 HS

>member
-1 VSTSGSSSI
+1 MTTSGPVSS
-10 PPQNAIGRSVQLLL
+10 PPQNTLDRAVQLLL

-78 GDLWGRRNSMLL
+78 GDLWGRRKSMLL

-96 VSCFLVAISTQSWH
+96 ASCFLVAVSQESWH

-140 GAVIGWNNLA
+140 GAAIGWNNLA
-150 GNLGVALAALLTG
+150 GNLGVALAALITG
-163 VTVSLAGWRAA
+163 ITVSLAGWRAA
-174 FILPGFLALALGL
+174 FILPGLLALLLGL
-187 AFMRLAPQEPKSP
+187 AFMRLAPQEAESP
-200 ATASKQGSS
+200 AKGNKQGNDV
-209 APFVFNGDCKR
+209 PFVFNSDCKR

-225 TLAACASSILFNFT
+225 TLAACTSSILFNFT
-239 TNSNTELFKVKLES
+239 TNSNTELFKVKLDG
-253 LLESPAQ
+253 LLQSPAQ

-280 RLTDRFPIRPLFL
+280 RLTDRYAIRPLFL
-293 GVVSLQIFFLII
+293 GVVSLQVFFLLV

-327 AIPFSDVIMVRFIDD
+327 AIPFSDVIMVRFVDD
-342 RLRSRVAGLRLG
+342 RLRSRVAGMRLG
-354 ISFFAGSAAVL
+354 ISFFVGSAAVL
-365 SLGPVVKAVGF
+365 LLGPVVKAVGF
-376 QWTLLG
+376 QWALLG
-382 LAVIACLTLLVVV
+382 LAVIASLTLLVVV
-395 RLPAVPNVLNAAS
+395 RLPAVPNVLNAATQTS
-408 SATPTGR
+408 RS

>member
-1 VSTSGSSSI
+1 VTTSGPVSL
-10 PPQNAIGRSVQLLL
+10 PPQNTLDRAVQLLL

-78 GDLWGRRNSMLL
+78 GDLWGRRKSMLL

-96 VSCFLVAISTQSWH
+96 ASCLLVAVSQESWH
-110 LAVSLTVLGIFAS
+110 LAVSLTILGIFAS

-140 GAVIGWNNLA
+140 GAAIGWNNLA
-150 GNLGVALAALLTG
+150 GNLGVALAALITG
-163 VTVSLAGWRAA
+163 ITVSLAGWRAA
-174 FILPGFLALALGL
+174 FILPGLLALLLGL
-187 AFMRLAPQEPKSP
+187 AFMRLAPQEPESP
-200 ATASKQGSS
+200 AKGNKQGKDV
-209 APFVFNGDCKR
+209 PFVFNSDCKR

-225 TLAACASSILFNFT
+225 TLAACTSSILFNFT
-239 TNSNTELFKVKLES
+239 TNSNTELFKVKLDG
-253 LLESPAQ
+253 LLQSPAQ

-280 RLTDRFPIRPLFL
+280 RLTDRYAIRPLFL
-293 GVVSLQIFFLII
+293 GVVSLQVFFLLV

-327 AIPFSDVIMVRFIDD
+327 AIPFSDVIMVRFVDD
-342 RLRSRVAGLRLG
+342 RLRSRVAGMRLG
-354 ISFFAGSAAVL
+354 ISFFVGSAAVL
-365 SLGPVVKAVGF
+365 LLGPVVKAVGF
-376 QWTLLG
+376 QWALLG
-382 LAVIACLTLLVVV
+382 LAIVASLTLLVVV
-395 RLPAVPNVLNAAS
+395 RLPAVPNVLNAATQTS
-408 SATPTGR
+408 HS

>member
-1 VSTSGSSSI
+1 MTTSGPVSL
-10 PPQNAIGRSVQLLL
+10 PPQNTLDRSVQLLL

-78 GDLWGRRNSMLL
+78 GDLWGRRKSMLL

-96 VSCFLVAISTQSWH
+96 ASCLLVAVSQESWH
-110 LAVSLTVLGIFAS
+110 LAVSLTILGIFAS

-140 GAVIGWNNLA
+140 GAAICWNNLA
-150 GNLGVALAALLTG
+150 GNLGVALAALITG
-163 VTVSLAGWRAA
+163 ITVSLAGWRAA
-174 FILPGFLALALGL
+174 FILPGLLALLLGL
-187 AFMRLAPQEPKSP
+187 AFMRLAPQEPESP
-200 ATASKQGSS
+200 AKGNKQGKDV
-209 APFVFNGDCKR
+209 PFVFNSDCKR

-225 TLAACASSILFNFT
+225 TLAACTSSILFNFT
-239 TNSNTELFKVKLES
+239 TNSNTELFKVKLDG
-253 LLESPAQ
+253 LLQSPAQ

-280 RLTDRFPIRPLFL
+280 RLTDRYAIRPLFL
-293 GVVSLQIFFLII
+293 GVVSLQVFFLLV

-327 AIPFSDVIMVRFIDD
+327 AIPFSDVIMVMFVDD
-342 RLRSRVAGLRLG
+342 RLRSRVAGMRLG
-354 ISFFAGSAAVL
+354 ISFFVGSAAVL
-365 SLGPVVKAVGF
+365 LLGPVVKAVGF
-376 QWTLLG
+376 QWALLG
-382 LAVIACLTLLVVV
+382 LAIVASLTLLVVV
-395 RLPAVPNVLNAAS
+395 RLPAVPNVLNAATQTS
-408 SATPTGR
+408 HS

>member
-1 VSTSGSSSI
+1 MTTSGPVSL
-10 PPQNAIGRSVQLLL
+10 PPQNTLDRAVQLLL
-24 NAAHALDHLVLLIFA
+24 NAAHALDHLVLLVFA

-78 GDLWGRRNSMLL
+78 GDLWGRRKSMLL

-96 VSCFLVAISTQSWH
+96 ASCFLVAVSQESWH

-140 GAVIGWNNLA
+140 GAAIGWNNLA
-150 GNLGVALAALLTG
+150 GNLGVALAALITG
-163 VTVSLAGWRAA
+163 ITVSLAGWRAA
-174 FILPGFLALALGL
+174 FILPGLLALLLGL
-187 AFMRLAPQEPKSP
+187 AFMRLAPQEPESP
-200 ATASKQGSS
+200 AKGNKQGKDV
-209 APFVFNGDCKR
+209 PFVFDSNCKR

-225 TLAACASSILFNFT
+225 TLAACTSSILFNFT
-239 TNSNTELFKVKLES
+239 TNSNTELFKVKLDG
-253 LLESPAQ
+253 LLQSPAQ

-280 RLTDRFPIRPLFL
+280 RLTDRYAIRPLFL
-293 GVVSLQIFFLII
+293 GVVSLQVFFLLV

-327 AIPFSDVIMVRFIDD
+327 AIPFSDVIMVRFVDD
-342 RLRSRVAGLRLG
+342 RLRSRVAGMRLG
-354 ISFFAGSAAVL
+354 ISFFVGSAAVL
-365 SLGPVVKAVGF
+365 LLGPVVKAVGF
-376 QWTLLG
+376 QWALLG
-382 LAVIACLTLLVVV
+382 LAIVASLTLLVVV
-395 RLPAVPNVLNAAS
+395 RLPAVPNVLNAATQTS
-408 SATPTGR
+408 HS

>member
-1 VSTSGSSSI
+1 MTTSGPVSL
-10 PPQNAIGRSVQLLL
+10 PPQNTLDRAVQLLL

-78 GDLWGRRNSMLL
+78 GDLWGRRKSMLL

-96 VSCFLVAISTQSWH
+96 ASCFLVAVSQESWH

-140 GAVIGWNNLA
+140 GAAIGWNNLA
-150 GNLGVALAALLTG
+150 GNLGVALAALITG
-163 VTVSLAGWRAA
+163 ITVSLAGWRAA
-174 FILPGFLALALGL
+174 FILPGLLALLLGL
-187 AFMRLAPQEPKSP
+187 AFMRLAPQEPESP
-200 ATASKQGSS
+200 AKGNKQGNDV
-209 APFVFNGDCKR
+209 PFVFDSNCKR

-225 TLAACASSILFNFT
+225 TLAACTSSILFNFT
-239 TNSNTELFKVKLES
+239 TNSNTELFKVKLDG
-253 LLESPAQ
+253 LLQSPAQ

-280 RLTDRFPIRPLFL
+280 RLTDRYAIRPLFL
-293 GVVSLQIFFLII
+293 GVVSLQVFFLLV

-327 AIPFSDVIMVRFIDD
+327 AIPFSDVIMVRFVDD
-342 RLRSRVAGLRLG
+342 RLRSRVAGMRLG
-354 ISFFAGSAAVL
+354 ISFFVGSAAVL
-365 SLGPVVKAVGF
+365 LLGPVVKAVGF
-376 QWTLLG
+376 EWALLG
-382 LAVIACLTLLVVV
+382 LAVIASLTLLVVV
-395 RLPAVPNVLNAAS
+395 RLPAVPNVLNAATQTS
-408 SATPTGR
+408 HS

>member
-1 VSTSGSSSI
+1 MTTSGPVSL
-10 PPQNAIGRSVQLLL
+10 PPQNTLDRAVQLLL

-78 GDLWGRRNSMLL
+78 GDLWGRRKSMLL

-96 VSCFLVAISTQSWH
+96 ASCFLVAVSQESWH
-110 LAVSLTVLGIFAS
+110 LAVSLTILGIFAS

-140 GAVIGWNNLA
+140 GAAIGWNNLA
-150 GNLGVALAALLTG
+150 GNLGVALAALITG
-163 VTVSLAGWRAA
+163 ITVSLAGWRAA
-174 FILPGFLALALGL
+174 FILPGLLALLLGL
-187 AFMRLAPQEPKSP
+187 AFMRLAPQEPESP
-200 ATASKQGSS
+200 AKGNKQGKDV
-209 APFVFNGDCKR
+209 PFVFDSNCKR

-225 TLAACASSILFNFT
+225 TLAACTSSILFNFT
-239 TNSNTELFKVKLES
+239 TNSNTELFKVKLDG
-253 LLESPAQ
+253 LLQSPAQ

-280 RLTDRFPIRPLFL
+280 RLTDRYAIRPLFL
-293 GVVSLQIFFLII
+293 GVVSLQVFFLLV

-327 AIPFSDVIMVRFIDD
+327 AIPFSDVIMVRFVDD
-342 RLRSRVAGLRLG
+342 RLRSRVAGMRLG
-354 ISFFAGSAAVL
+354 ISFFVGSAAVL
-365 SLGPVVKAVGF
+365 LLGPVVKAVGF
-376 QWTLLG
+376 QWALLG
-382 LAVIACLTLLVVV
+382 LAVIASLTLLVVV
-395 RLPAVPNVLNAAS
+395 RLPAVPNVLNAATQTS
-408 SATPTGR
+408 HS

>member
-1 VSTSGSSSI
+1 MTTSGPVSS
-10 PPQNAIGRSVQLLL
+10 PPQNTLDRAVQLLL

-78 GDLWGRRNSMLL
+78 GDLWGRRKSMLL

-96 VSCFLVAISTQSWH
+96 ASCFLVAVSQESWH

-140 GAVIGWNNLA
+140 GAAIGWNNLA
-150 GNLGVALAALLTG
+150 GNLGVALAALITG
-163 VTVSLAGWRAA
+163 ITVSLAGWRAA
-174 FILPGFLALALGL
+174 FILPGLLALLLGL
-187 AFMRLAPQEPKSP
+187 AFMRLAPQEAESP
-200 ATASKQGSS
+200 AKGNKKGNDV
-209 APFVFNGDCKR
+209 PFVFNSDCKR

-225 TLAACASSILFNFT
+225 TLAACTSSILFNFT
-239 TNSNTELFKVKLES
+239 TNSNTELFKVKLDG
-253 LLESPAQ
+253 LLQSPAQ

-280 RLTDRFPIRPLFL
+280 RLTDRYAIRPLFL
-293 GVVSLQIFFLII
+293 GVVSLQVFFLLV

-327 AIPFSDVIMVRFIDD
+327 AIPFSDVIMVRFVDD
-342 RLRSRVAGLRLG
+342 RLRSRVAGMRLG
-354 ISFFAGSAAVL
+354 ISFFVGSAAVL
-365 SLGPVVKAVGF
+365 LLGPVVKAVGF
-376 QWTLLG
+376 QWALLG
-382 LAVIACLTLLVVV
+382 LAVIASLTLLVVV
-395 RLPAVPNVLNAAS
+395 RLPAVPNVLNAATQTS
-408 SATPTGR
+408 RS

>member
-1 VSTSGSSSI
+1 VTTSGPVSL
-10 PPQNAIGRSVQLLL
+10 PPQNTLDRAVQLLL
-24 NAAHALDHLVLLIFA
+24 NAAHALDHLVLLVFA

-78 GDLWGRRNSMLL
+78 GDLWGRRKSMLL

-96 VSCFLVAISTQSWH
+96 ASCLLVAVSQESWH
-110 LAVSLTVLGIFAS
+110 LAVSLTILGIFAS

-140 GAVIGWNNLA
+140 GAAIGWNNLA
-150 GNLGVALAALLTG
+150 GNLGVALAALITG
-163 VTVSLAGWRAA
+163 ITVSLAGWRAA
-174 FILPGFLALALGL
+174 FILPGLLALLLGL
-187 AFMRLAPQEPKSP
+187 AFMRLAPQEPESP
-200 ATASKQGSS
+200 AKGNKQGKDV
-209 APFVFNGDCKR
+209 PFVFNSDCKR

-225 TLAACASSILFNFT
+225 TLAACTSSILFNFT
-239 TNSNTELFKVKLES
+239 TNSNTELFKVKLDG
-253 LLESPAQ
+253 LLQSPAQ

-280 RLTDRFPIRPLFL
+280 RLTDRYAIRPLFL
-293 GVVSLQIFFLII
+293 GVVSLQVFFLLV

-327 AIPFSDVIMVRFIDD
+327 AIPFSDVIMVRFVDD
-342 RLRSRVAGLRLG
+342 RLRSRVAGMRLG
-354 ISFFAGSAAVL
+354 ISFFVGSAAVL
-365 SLGPVVKAVGF
+365 LLGPVVKAVGF
-376 QWTLLG
+376 QWALLG
-382 LAVIACLTLLVVV
+382 LAIVASLTLLVVV
-395 RLPAVPNVLNAAS
+395 RLPAVPNVLNAATQTS
-408 SATPTGR
+408 HS